1 MSYKELF
8 GISQV
13 YKIIWIFSQSLFFV
27 PLKTSTDSQGPL
39 CSVQYVFP
47 SATVLETTKAKKH
60 LHLEP
65 GPFLH
70 IVTEGRR
77 GVILLAPPHH
87 SFWLKLMAPSTHSD
101 TDVLLGAGYCLAQRN
116 QCSPI
121 HKSNPRLVE
130 HRFVMLLHNRVSGLD
145 GDTMRENDHS

>member
-8 GISQV
+8 GINQV
-13 YKIIWIFSQSLFFV
+13 YKIIWIFSQSLFLFFLKL
-27 PLKTSTDSQGPL
+27 PLIVKALFAAFSVFSLQLQSSKPRKQRDTSTWIQGL
-39 CSVQYVFP
+39 FHIS
-47 SATVLETTKAKKH
+47 SLKAEEAWYC
-60 LHLEP
+60 L
-65 GPFLH
+65 
-70 IVTEGRR
+70 
-77 GVILLAPPHH
+77 PPHH
-87 SFWLKLMAPSTHSD
+87 SFWLKLIAPSTHSD

-121 HKSNPRLVE
+121 HKSNPRLVK